1 MRRRKR
7 QEKSGAVVHD
17 GTVRYTLVQGV
28 GDSPAPF
35 FLSPAERHA
44 APGVA
49 SSGLRDPPP
58 AVNSQIDN
66 GKRNFQK
73 VIKKLKK
80 GVDKSKFL
88 VYNVLVRLIKQL
100 TQGGRNNDR

>member
-1 MRRRKR
+1 MMVQCGTHWYRESVIHRLLFFVSRR
-7 QEKSGAVVHD
+7 
-17 GTVRYTLVQGV
+17 TTC
-28 GDSPAPF
+28 P
-35 FLSPAERHA
+35 
-44 APGVA
+44 PGVA

>member
-17 GTVRYTLVQGV
+17 GTARYTLVQGV

-35 FLSPAERHA
+35 SVSPAERHA
-44 APGVA
+44 LASVA

-58 AVNSQIDN
+58 AVNFQIDN

-80 GVDKSKFL
+80 GIDKSKFI
-88 VYNVLVRLIKQL
+88 VYNVLVKLIKQL
-100 TQGGRNNDR
+100 TQGGRSNDR

>member
-1 MRRRKR
+1 MMV
-7 QEKSGAVVHD
+7 QC
-17 GTVRYTLVQGV
+17 GTHWYRESVIHRLL
-28 GDSPAPF
+28 

-44 APGVA
+44 LPGVA

-58 AVNSQIDN
+58 AVNFQIDN